1 MSRDVEVKN
10 TTTIMSHNDK
20 GEQDLEPNRWD
31 SEEFTKPAIK
41 LTLVLDMPLHRT
53 ASIRAA
59 AQSSTGQL
67 MPES

>member
-41 LTLVLDMPLHRT
+41 LFLTCPFIEPHPVEWPHK
-53 ASIRAA
+53 AA
-59 AQSSTGQL
+59 GG
-67 MPES
+67 